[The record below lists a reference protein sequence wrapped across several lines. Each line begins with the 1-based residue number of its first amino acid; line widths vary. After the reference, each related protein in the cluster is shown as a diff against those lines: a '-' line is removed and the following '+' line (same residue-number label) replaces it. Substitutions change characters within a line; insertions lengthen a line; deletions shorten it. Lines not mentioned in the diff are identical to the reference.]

1 MDGVLVDS
9 ADAHLRAWQRL
20 GEEVGVPFSKQFF
33 QQTFGQR
40 NASIIPSWLGDVS
53 AARVTELE
61 HRKESLYR
69 QFVRQGAIRIYPGV
83 GGLLDQLRSRG
94 AKAAIATSGPRENA
108 TLLVEILGI
117 GARIDAMVAAEDV
130 SEGKPHPQVFLV
142 AAERL
147 GIAPACCA
155 VIEDSVHGIEAAKRA
170 GMLAIAVLT
179 STPSEKLL
187 AAGADRC
194 LREVGALNA
203 DWLVATLCR

>member
-53 AARVTELE
+53 AARVTELD

-108 TLLVEILGI
+108 TLLPEQAAHFISKAAALYEQEAKSLECASFINHEAFLGSWSGKSIKDWTADVRKRECEILTE
-117 GARIDAMVAAEDV
+117 AC
-130 SEGKPHPQVFLV
+130 
-142 AAERL
+142 RL
-147 GIAPACCA
+147 ENNAITQ
-155 VIEDSVHGIEAAKRA
+155 IEK
-170 GMLAIAVLT
+170 
-179 STPSEKLL
+179 
-187 AAGADRC
+187 
-194 LREVGALNA
+194 ALSS
-203 DWLVATLCR
+203 L